1 MTRAR
6 ILKSDEYQKVL
17 AHLAK
22 RGHYSRNC
30 CLVHMSHLA
39 GLKCGQLAGL
49 KISDVLGDDGR
60 IKDEILLASTDERRR
75 AVLLPQKLR
84 VELEEYLS
92 ARFALKATDLAL
104 IHFTDTSR
112 PLFYSQKSM
121 TRGFSANTLS
131 QWFGATYR
139 GAKIKGATSG
149 SGRRFFAMRL
159 CDKSVAPRVIQRL
172 LGHQQLQTT
181 RLFCDL
187 SPNSMRSAVELV

>member
-1 MTRAR
+1 MAKAR

-17 AHLAK
+17 AHLAT
-22 RGHYSRNC
+22 RGHYSRNS

-39 GLKCGQLAGL
+39 GLKCGQMANL
-49 KISDVLGDDGR
+49 KISDVLADDGS
-60 IKDEILLASTDERRR
+60 IKDEILLSSSGEQKR

-84 VELEEYLS
+84 AELEEYLS
-92 ARFALKATDLAL
+92 VRFALKATDLAL

-112 PLFYSQKSM
+112 ALFYSQKSV
-121 TRGFSANTLS
+121 TKGFSANSLS
-131 QWFGATYR
+131 QWFGATYK
-139 GAKIKGATSG
+139 GAKIKGASSG

-159 CDKSVAPRVIQRL
+159 CDKSVSHRVIQRL
-172 LGHQQLQTT
+172 LGHSQLQST